1 MHSVYTQNTRN
12 LKRKGAFPM
21 KLFASLASILLLS
34 NTIIVPYE
42 IRTSYAVPP
51 QQPDKHL
58 IIECPS
64 WIPPWLC
71 S

>member
-1 MHSVYTQNTRN
+1 MHSIYTQNIRN
-12 LKRKGAFPM
+12 LKTKGAFLM

-34 NTIIVPYE
+34 NPTTLPHEILTSDSVP
-42 IRTSYAVPP
+42 S